1 MSDVKLLEKFTEWK
15 QEPSLLD
22 LKQDYT
28 NALNNHKKFVSAI
41 KKWEDLKNVEG
52 IYKPK
57 KTQGKSALQPK
68 TIQKQFEWRYPSLTE
83 PFLNTPNLFKVF
95 PVTFEDTKAARQ
107 NELVLNWQFNTKL
120 NKVKFFDQFVR
131 RNVDQGICILQ
142 VCWLRETR
150 EFKVNVPTYSYTE
163 LQDEESFNQIQEL
176 IRLKEQDP
184 NTFSQVD
191 PLLQESVKYFE
202 ENNIITKVDI
212 ISYTE
217 ELQEKLVKNQPEIK
231 IFHPDNV
238 YIDPSCGSDFEK
250 SNFIIVSY
258 ETSLAE
264 LKKKGI
270 YQNLESISIS
280 NDVMSDVDHKSTNTD
295 QNFNFKDKSR
305 SRLVA
310 YEYWGNYDIN
320 NDGYLVP
327 IVATWVGETLIRLEE
342 NPYPE
347 GMNPFV
353 ITQYRPILDSIYGES
368 DAELLEDTQKTIG
381 ALTRGIIDS
390 FASASNGQVG
400 IAQGFLDPQN
410 RQRKNQGLDY
420 EFNPS
425 LLPQQAIFEQKF
437 PEISQST
444 IIFLQQQNQE
454 AESITGKTTFN
465 QGINGNAL
473 GDVAAGI
480 KGVIKA
486 TTERESAILRRLVH
500 GVIEIARKISILNAV
515 YLSEKEVIRLT
526 NQSDFV
532 TVNKD
537 DLIGEYDIDIKIAVP
552 EINEKKANDL
562 AFMLQTIGPSLLQTI
577 GPEAGIEFNKLILS
591 EIAYLKQMPELE
603 QKIKAFELPPKEPS
617 PEEQQMMQLELQ
629 MKQLEVAKLQSEIA
643 VNEAKVQE
651 LMAKAQAVD
660 IDNQETYTGVKH
672 NKDLEKQQS
681 QSRGNQNLEITK
693 GILNREIDGKDIEAA
708 ITYKDILDN

>member
-1 MSDVKLLEKFTEWK
+1 MVDVKQKFTNWK

-22 LKQDYT
+22 LKQDY
-28 NALNNHKKFVSAI
+28 NNCLNNHRQFVAMI
-41 KKWEDLKNVEG
+41 QKWEDLKNVVG
-52 IYKPK
+52 QYKPTK
-57 KTQGKSALQPK
+57 RQGKSSLQPK

-83 PFLNTPNLFKVF
+83 PFLNTPNLFKAL
-95 PVTFEDTKAARQ
+95 PITFEDVKGARQ
-107 NELVLNWQFNTKL
+107 NELVLNWQFNTKI
-120 NKVKFFDQFVR
+120 NKVKYFDQFVR
-131 RNVDQGICILQ
+131 RNVDQGICIKQ
-142 VCWLRETR
+142 VCWIRETK
-150 EFKVNVPTYSYTE
+150 EVEVDVPIYSYTE
-163 LQDEESFNQIQEL
+163 IEDEEAFNQIQEL
-176 IRLKEQDP
+176 IQLKKINP
-184 NTFSQVD
+184 NEFSNVD

-202 ENNIITKVDI
+202 ENNIITQVAIVD
-212 ISYTE
+212 YTKE
-217 ELQEKLVKNQPEIK
+217 KQEKIIKNQPDIK
-231 IFHPDNV
+231 IHHPKNV
-238 YIDPSCGSDFEK
+238 YFDPSCGGDFEK

-280 NDVMSDVDHKSTNTD
+280 NDVLSDTDHKSTNTD

-320 NDGYLVP
+320 DDGYLVP

-381 ALTRGIIDS
+381 ALTRGIVDT

-400 IAQGFLDPQN
+400 IAQGFIDAQN
-410 RQRKNQGLDY
+410 KLRKNQGLDY
-420 EFNPS
+420 EFTANS
-425 LLPQQAIFEQKF
+425 IPQQAIYEHKF
-437 PEISQST
+437 PEVSQST
-444 IIFLQQQNQE
+444 ILFLQQQNQE
-454 AESITGKTTFN
+454 AESLTGKSSFN

-480 KGVIKA
+480 KGTLKA
-486 TTERESAILRRLVH
+486 TTERESAILRRLVQ
-500 GVIEIARKISILNAV
+500 GTIEVARKITILNAV

-526 NQSDFV
+526 NDSEFV
-532 TVNKD
+532 TVRRE
-537 DLIGEYDIDIKIAVP
+537 DLVGEFDIDIKIAVP

-577 GPEAGIEFNKLILS
+577 GPEAGIEFNKLILG

-603 QKIKAFELPPKEPS
+603 QKIKAFTLPPKEPS

-629 MKQLEVAKLQSEIA
+629 MKQLEVAKLQSEVA
-643 VNEAKVQE
+643 VNEAKVKE
-651 LMAKAQAVD
+651 LNAKADAVA
-660 IDNQETYTGVKH
+660 IDNEETYTGVKH
-672 NKDLEKQQS
+672 NKEVAKQQA
-681 QSRGNQNLEITK
+681 QAKGNQSLEITK
-693 GILNREIDGKDIEAA
+693 GLMNKDVNGKDLAAA
-708 ITYKDILDN
+708 IQYNETVG